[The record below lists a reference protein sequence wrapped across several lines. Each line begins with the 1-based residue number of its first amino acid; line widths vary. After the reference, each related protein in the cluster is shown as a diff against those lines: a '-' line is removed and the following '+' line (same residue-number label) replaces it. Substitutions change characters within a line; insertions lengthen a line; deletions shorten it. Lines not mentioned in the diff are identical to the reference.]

1 MATSGTSRGT
11 TIRNWTIGLLIAFL
25 AGLIPMWV
33 VANNRGT
40 ETARAKGELKLAV
53 LKNQIAAA
61 ALYGKR
67 GEYEKARQSASEFF
81 SELGSRT
88 DGPDE
93 LSANQRDGLRKLLDE
108 RDQIITLL
116 ARSDPAGVER
126 LFNLEY
132 QLMLILPMA
141 GNGPG

>member
-11 TIRNWTIGLLIAFL
+11 AIRNWTIGLLIAFL
-25 AGLIPMWV
+25 LGLIPMWV
-33 VANNRGT
+33 VARNRSSET
-40 ETARAKGELKLAV
+40 ERAKGELRLAV
-53 LKNQIAAA
+53 LKNHVAMA

-81 SELGSRT
+81 SALRSRT
-88 DGPDE
+88 DSPDE
-93 LSANQRDGLRKLLDE
+93 LSAAQLEGLRKLLEE

-126 LFNLEY
+126 LFNIEY
-132 QLMLILPMA
+132 QLRQILP
-141 GNGPG
+141 